1 MENNFYTDNDFEHFL
16 KDATDDFKMYPSKRV
31 WYSIYNDQHPS
42 RRWPSLAICLLLIT
56 AILFVGISNNNS
68 INKSVSTAF
77 SNTLLTKENIALASN
92 DIANQQKNKQGFA
105 AFNIIGKTKAEKS
118 ITVTQDEKISVAE
131 DQATIKIT
139 SPESVSI
146 NTALTEEEIM
156 ADNIEENNITK
167 TAATKVNARVKNS
180 SASTTGN
187 SLANNRSD
195 NVPFDEVSDNKK
207 KSEVTAAKKFVTPT
221 ITLSKEDKAWIEDYA
236 FQNRSAK
243 SKVKLFGSMQ
253 YYATASYGFRFLK
266 NTSGFDTYSNSARQ
280 SAVVSNNNIAP
291 EQDIPINDQVTQ
303 KSSLGLE
310 VGAAFLYSVSKKIR
324 IKTGLQFNYTNYI
337 SIADGL
343 GHPIQTSLLLS
354 SGKGYAPVSRSSNY
368 SNSSNGEKNHRLN
381 NSTYQVSI
389 PVGAD
394 IKLAGR
400 NRLKWYAGATVQPT
414 FVTGGSVFVI
424 SADTKNYV
432 EDKTLLRKWNMNTA
446 IETFLSY
453 KTGAGV
459 TVNVG
464 PQIRYQLYS
473 TYGKQYNYSE
483 KLYNVGLKLG
493 VTKSF

>member
-77 SNTLLTKENIALASN
+77 SNTLLAKENIALANN
-92 DIANQQKNKQGFA
+92 DIIGQQKNKQGFA
-105 AFNIIGKTKAEKS
+105 PFNIIGQTKVLDTKNTNQGDDVTTADRQTAIQI
-118 ITVTQDEKISVAE
+118 IT
-131 DQATIKIT
+131 
-139 SPESVSI
+139 PETVSI
-146 NTALTEEEIM
+146 NNVLTETEILANDI
-156 ADNIEENNITK
+156 ADNSVVRSVSAK
-167 TAATKVNARVKNS
+167 TNSHISNSPSFINDNLLAQNKTSDVAA
-180 SASTTGN
+180 
-187 SLANNRSD
+187 
-195 NVPFDEVSDNKK
+195 DEASDNKK
-207 KSEVTAAKKFVTPT
+207 KLTATTAR
-221 ITLSKEDKAWIEDYA
+221 ILSKEDRAWIENYA
-236 FQNRSAK
+236 FQNRSGINRVK
-243 SKVKLFGSMQ
+243 SFGSMQ

-266 NTSGFDTYSNSARQ
+266 NTSGFDAYSTTVRQ
-280 SAVVSNNNIAP
+280 SAVVSNNLP
-291 EQDIPINDQVTQ
+291 EQDIRINDQITQ

-310 VGAAFLYSVSKKIR
+310 VGASFLYSVSKKIR
-324 IKTGLQFNYTNYI
+324 LKTGLQFNYTNYI
-337 SIADGL
+337 SVADGL
-343 GHPIQTSLLLS
+343 GHPIQTSLLLN
-354 SGKGYAPVSRSSNY
+354 SGHGYAPVSRLSEY
-368 SNSSNGEKNHRLN
+368 SNSINGEKNQKLN

-414 FVTGGSVFVI
+414 YVTGGSVFVI

-446 IETFLSY
+446 VETFLSY

-464 PQIRYQLYS
+464 PQLRYQLYS